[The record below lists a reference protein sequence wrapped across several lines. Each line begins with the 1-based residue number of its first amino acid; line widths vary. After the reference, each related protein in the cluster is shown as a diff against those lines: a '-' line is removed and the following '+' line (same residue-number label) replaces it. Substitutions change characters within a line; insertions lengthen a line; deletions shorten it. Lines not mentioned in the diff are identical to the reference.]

1 MIPLGEN
8 FGSCSWLPQRL
19 HPKPAAPAPKVS
31 QRWWLMVSAV
41 LLPQHQVNT
50 VIRHAGGKDQARVIV
65 PIQSIQPGCFA
76 CQEAWASLWLPVLWQ
91 RPATNQALCPQ
102 VHDVQVAVVKQQ
114 GKDISKAKQGQVCY
128 LRCLDDPENIITSKV
143 PLVETKC
150 WTADNVFPIKMQSWL
165 QADASI
171 LRDRQCL

>member
-8 FGSCSWLPQRL
+8 FGSCSRLPQRL

-50 VIRHAGGKDQARVIV
+50 VVRHAGGKDQARVIV

-128 LRCLDDPENIITSKV
+128 LRCLDDPTRMRVRYCERRQLCFCLCYCNLFWRYLKPVLNSSKFRV
-143 PLVETKC
+143 KC
-150 WTADNVFPIKMQSWL
+150 FW
-165 QADASI
+165 
-171 LRDRQCL
+171 

>member
-8 FGSCSWLPQRL
+8 FGSCSRLPQRL

-50 VIRHAGGKDQARVIV
+50 VVRHAGGKDQARVIV